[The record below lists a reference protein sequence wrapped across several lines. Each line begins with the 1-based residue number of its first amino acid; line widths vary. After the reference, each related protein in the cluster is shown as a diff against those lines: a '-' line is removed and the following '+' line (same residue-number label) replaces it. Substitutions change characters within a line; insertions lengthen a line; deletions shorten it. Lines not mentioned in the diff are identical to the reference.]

1 MRFILFD
8 TRREFCDKNRKIF
21 NLHVY
26 TGHTCLHYWFEHNWD
41 HDVVIVILV
50 SIIIALTRR
59 DTAVENIFERVS
71 ALFASMISSGY
82 LTKWRV

>member
-1 MRFILFD
+1 M
-8 TRREFCDKNRKIF
+8 
-21 NLHVY
+21 
-26 TGHTCLHYWFEHNWD
+26 
-41 HDVVIVILV
+41 VIVILV